1 MTSAPG
7 FGHSDWPLKILQ
19 PITGLKTSG
28 QSYKGSMIVNYDSRV
43 VPDLKITYI
52 TTLKSKFTIVK
63 PL

>member
-43 VPDLKITYI
+43 VIWGIFKSG
-52 TTLKSKFTIVK
+52 TTLES
-63 PL
+63 

>member
-28 QSYKGSMIVNYDSRV
+28 QSYKGTMIVNYDSRV
-43 VPDLKITYI
+43 VPDLKIPRI
-52 TTLKSKFTIVK
+52 TTLES
-63 PL
+63 

>member
-28 QSYKGSMIVNYDSRV
+28 QSYKGSMMIIFNPRV
-43 VPDLKITYI
+43 H
-52 TTLKSKFTIVK
+52 
-63 PL
+63 